1 MARPGNASAP
11 SRPAYQLLA
20 ELDAGFDRIIACA
33 REVVDRWQA
42 SRLPAWSFD
51 RETADADWLRQALLD
66 LWYADGQDGRVT
78 RSYIGL
84 VAADPVTCEAALALN
99 QAKAEFS
106 ERLSVI
112 RQQSPQLIP
121 EIKARL
127 PIRHSELNDHLGGA
141 GLARLHLKQTWRA
154 LPIAE
159 APVERVRLAW
169 YASGRSITRL
179 SVAEV
184 ERKLMAFDTESPH
197 IRIQLERLAGIP
209 SSEPL
214 AQVQRQAP
222 LMRANL
228 FYRDPLPDGRLRRAM
243 NAALPLLVPQAQLP
257 HHNLPPAQPPAERQR
272 ARRSD
277 ERLEDT
283 PFLPSLRVF
292 RYR

>member
-1 MARPGNASAP
+1 MDRPGNDNVP

-20 ELDAGFDRIIACA
+20 ELDEGFDRIIACA
-33 REVVDRWQA
+33 RQVVDRWQR
-42 SRLPAWSFD
+42 SCLPAWSFD
-51 RETADADWLRQALLD
+51 RQTADADWLRQALLD
-66 LWYADGQDGRVT
+66 LWYVDGQDGRVT

-84 VAADPVTCEAALALN
+84 VAADPATCEAAQALN
-99 QAKAEFS
+99 QAKAAFS
-106 ERLSVI
+106 ELLSVI

-127 PIRHSELNDHLGGA
+127 PVRHPELNDHLGGA

-228 FYRDPLPDGRLRRAM
+228 FYQAPLPDGRLRRAM

-257 HHNLPPAQPPAERQR
+257 HHNLPPAEPPSERQR